1 MTAVNTFF
9 RVRMAE
15 RTLPEWLEYIERVH
29 PKSIELG
36 LDRVLEVKGRLGL
49 SFAGPVLAVAGTNGK
64 GSTCAMLEAILDAA
78 GYRVGLYTSP
88 HLLSYSE
95 RVRLNG
101 RPADE
106 AALCA
111 AFERVEASREG
122 VPLTYFEFGTL
133 AAWVIFAGSPL
144 DALVLEVGM
153 GGRLDAVNAF
163 DSDCAVLTSIAI
175 DHTDYLGETREAI
188 GREKAGI
195 FRPGRPAIVSDP
207 VPPASVIE
215 HARAIGADLQC
226 LGRDFGYL
234 AGHGQQWDFWGRG
247 GRRAGLAAPGLR
259 GAFQLRNASGCLA
272 ALDALAGRLPVGTNE
287 ASKGLASIRLP
298 ARFQVLPGQPAVV
311 LDVAHNPEA
320 AAVLAQNLVD
330 MGHFRQTYAVFGM
343 LRDKDAAGVCEAL
356 KGRIDAW
363 FVTALGGERGAGAA
377 RLAEAVRAADAG
389 AEIELFDSPRS
400 AFAAATKRAGR
411 DDRIIVF
418 GSFYTVADVMAAR
431 ADP

>member
-1 MTAVNTFF
+1 MK
-9 RVRMAE
+9 E
-15 RTLPEWLEYIERVH
+15 RTLSEWLEYIERVH

-49 SFAGPVLAVAGTNGK
+49 SFAGPIVAVAGTNGK

-88 HLLSYSE
+88 HLLNYSE

-101 RPADE
+101 RPVDA

-111 AFERVEASREG
+111 AFERVEAAREG

-133 AAWVIFAGSPL
+133 AAWVIFAGLPL

-195 FRPGRPAIVSDP
+195 FRAGRPAIVSDP
-207 VPPASVIE
+207 DPPASVIE

-226 LGRDFGYL
+226 IGRDFGYL
-234 AGHGQQWDFWGRG
+234 AGDGQWDFWGRG
-247 GRRAGLAAPGLR
+247 GRHAGLAVPGLR

-272 ALDALAGRLPVGTNE
+272 AFDALAGRLTVGMNE
-287 ASKGLASIRLP
+287 VSKGLASIELP
-298 ARFQVLPGQPAVV
+298 ARFQVLPGRPAVV

-320 AAVLAQNLVD
+320 AAVLAQNLAD
-330 MGHFRQTYAVFGM
+330 MGRFRQTYAVFGM
-343 LRDKDAAGVCEAL
+343 LRDKDAAGVCQAL
-356 KGRIDAW
+356 KGRFDAW
-363 FVTALGGERGAGAA
+363 FVTALGGERGAGAG

-389 AEIELFDSPRS
+389 AEVELFESPRS
-400 AFAAATKRAGR
+400 AFAAATKRAGQN
-411 DDRIIVF
+411 DRIIVF

-431 ADP
+431 AHP

>member
-1 MTAVNTFF
+1 
-9 RVRMAE
+9 MAE

-49 SFAGPVLAVAGTNGK
+49 AFAGTIVTVAGTNGK
-64 GSTCAMLEAILDAA
+64 GSTCAMLESVLDAA

-88 HLLSYSE
+88 HLLSYNE
-95 RVRLNG
+95 RIRLGG
-101 RPADE
+101 RPVDD

-111 AFERVEASREG
+111 AFECVEAAREG

-133 AAWVIFAGSPL
+133 AAWVIFAGLPL

-163 DSDCAVLTSIAI
+163 DTDCAVLTSVAI
-175 DHTDYLGETREAI
+175 DHTDYLGDTREAI

-195 FRPGRPAIVSDP
+195 FRAARPAIVADP
-207 VPPASVIE
+207 DPPASVIE

-234 AGHGQQWDFWGRG
+234 AEQDQWVFWGRG

-259 GAFQLRNASGCLA
+259 GAFQLRNASACLA
-272 ALDALAGRLPVGTNE
+272 ALDALAGRLPVGMNE
-287 ASKGLASIRLP
+287 VRKGLATVELP
-298 ARFQVLPGQPAVV
+298 ARFQVLPGRPAVV

-320 AAVLAQNLVD
+320 AAVLAQNLTD
-330 MGHFRQTYAVFGM
+330 MGKFPQTYAVFGM
-343 LRDKDAAGVCEAL
+343 LRDKDVAGVCQAL

-363 FVTALGGERGAGAA
+363 FVTALGGERGAGAG
-377 RLAEAVRAADAG
+377 RIAEAVRATDAG
-389 AEIELFDSPRS
+389 AEVELFESPRT
-400 AFAAATKRAGR
+400 AFAAATKRAGQ

-418 GSFYTVADVMAAR
+418 GSFYTVAEVMAAR
-431 ADP
+431 AHP

>member
-1 MTAVNTFF
+1 
-9 RVRMAE
+9 MAE
-15 RTLPEWLEYIERVH
+15 RTLTEWLEYIERVH
-29 PKSIELG
+29 PKSIDLG
-36 LDRVLEVKGRLGL
+36 LDRVLEVKGRLDL
-49 SFAGPVLAVAGTNGK
+49 SFAGPIVAVAGTNGK
-64 GSTCAMLEAILDAA
+64 GSTCAMLESVLDAA

-101 RPADE
+101 RPVDA

-111 AFERVEASREG
+111 AFERVEAARAG

-133 AAWVIFAGSPL
+133 AAWAIFTGLPL

-195 FRPGRPAIVSDP
+195 FRAGRPAIVSDP
-207 VPPASVIE
+207 DPPASVIE

-226 LGRDFGYL
+226 IGRDFGYL
-234 AGHGQQWDFWGRG
+234 AGDRQWDYWGRE
-247 GRRAGLAAPGLR
+247 GRHAGLAVPGLR

-272 ALDALAGRLPVGTNE
+272 ALDALKGRLPVGMNE
-287 ASKGLASIRLP
+287 VSKGLASIELP
-298 ARFQVLPGQPAVV
+298 ARFQVLPGRPAVV

-330 MGHFRQTYAVFGM
+330 MGSFGQTFAVFGM
-343 LRDKDAAGVCEAL
+343 LRDKDAAGVCRAL

-363 FVTALGGERGAGAA
+363 FVTALGGERGAGAG
-377 RLAEAVRAADAG
+377 RLAEAVRATDAG
-389 AEIELFDSPRS
+389 AEVELFESPRS

-411 DDRIIVF
+411 DDRIVVF

-431 ADP
+431 VHP

>member
-1 MTAVNTFF
+1 MK
-9 RVRMAE
+9 E

-36 LDRVLEVKGRLGL
+36 LDRVLEVKARLGV
-49 SFAGPVLAVAGTNGK
+49 SYSGTIVTVAGTNGK
-64 GSTCAMLEAILDAA
+64 GSTCAMLESILCAA

-88 HLLSYSE
+88 HLLRYNE
-95 RVRLNG
+95 RIRVDR
-101 RPADE
+101 RPIDD

-111 AFERVEASREG
+111 AFARVEASREG

-133 AAWVIFAGSPL
+133 AAWVVFARQPL
-144 DALVLEVGM
+144 EALILEVGM

-175 DHTDYLGETREAI
+175 DHTEYLGETREDI

-195 FRPGRPAIVSDP
+195 FRAARPAIVADP
-207 VPPASVIE
+207 DPPVSVLE

-226 LGRDFGYL
+226 FGRDFGCN
-234 AGHGQQWDFWGRG
+234 AGEGPWTFWGRR

-259 GAFQLRNASGCLA
+259 GAFQLRNASACLA
-272 ALDALAGRLPVGTNE
+272 ALDELAGRLPVDVD
-287 ASKGLASIRLP
+287 ALRRGLETVELT
-298 ARFQVLPGQPAVV
+298 ARFQVFPGPPAVV

-320 AAVLAQNLVD
+320 AAVLARNLAD
-330 MGHFRQTYAVFGM
+330 TGPFQRTFAVFGM
-343 LRDKDAAGVCEAL
+343 LRDKDAAGVCRAL
-356 KGRIDAW
+356 KGSFDAW
-363 FVTALGGERGAGAA
+363 FVAALGGERGADAG
-377 RLAEAVRAADAG
+377 RLAQAVRATDPG
-389 AEIELFDSPRS
+389 AEVECFDSPRS

-411 DDRIIVF
+411 NDRIVVF

-431 ADP
+431 AHP